1 MRNLLMLACVAFC
14 LASIGCCGPM
24 GCGPGCGI
32 PVGCND
38 CDGLGVG
45 QSYGV
50 GARLACRDGACGIG
64 GGGCGC
70 GVGAC
75 GVARPCGRAC
85 GGRLC
90 GVAACG
96 AQRLATR
103 ACNGAQLLANGAC
116 NSAVRLQSLKRSLVC
131 GSGCGETYLGEW
143 ISTPPDAFD
152 PCSGDQFVG
161 GATKCRPFC
170 WQRGTFIRGLY
181 GGRYCSGS
189 HSAGPCGCGSC
200 GDGGCGGEFISDSYI
215 AADDYIETDYGGG
228 YGSGGCT
235 TCDASHA
242 AGPSSGPSK
251 GTRVA
256 RSKSGRVVDA
266 RSDDRKYR

>member
-1 MRNLLMLACVAFC
+1 MRNLLMLACVVFC

-38 CDGLGVG
+38 CDGLGAG

-50 GARLACRDGACGIG
+50 GSRLACRDGACGI

-116 NSAVRLQSLKRSLVC
+116 NSAVRFQSFKRSLVC
-131 GSGCGETYLGEW
+131 GSGCGEAYIGEW
-143 ISTPPDAFD
+143 TSTPPDAYD
-152 PCSGDQFVG
+152 PCCGDQWVG

-170 WQRGTFIRGLY
+170 WQRGTFIRNLY
-181 GGRYCSGS
+181 GGRYCSAS
-189 HSAGPCGCGSC
+189 ESSTPCGCGLASC
-200 GDGGCGGEFISDSYI
+200 GDYGGEVIENYVSDE
-215 AADDYIETDYGGG
+215 YIETGHGG
-228 YGSGGCT
+228 SGCT
-235 TCDASHA
+235 TCDASDA
-242 AGPSSGPSK
+242 VGASK

-256 RSKSGRVVDA
+256 RRKPDNVVDA
-266 RSDDRKYR
+266 RVEKRMYR